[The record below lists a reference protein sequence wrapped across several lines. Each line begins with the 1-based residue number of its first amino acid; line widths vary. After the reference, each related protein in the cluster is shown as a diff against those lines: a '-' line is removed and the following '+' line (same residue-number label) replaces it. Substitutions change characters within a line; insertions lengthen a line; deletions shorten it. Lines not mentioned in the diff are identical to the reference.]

1 MSEPQSR
8 VLILHVAKS
17 NLEPAYTHLR
27 AALGSTPSVLFDPEF
42 PIADQMAGK
51 DVVIDIGGWGRAE
64 HIEAG
69 RQAGVKLWQVAG
81 YGLDHLALDEVLASG
96 MDLART
102 PGPTTAVPLAEHA
115 MFLLLAVQKQAN
127 LARSALEAQH
137 FYDSEN
143 GELAGKTLVVIGTGA
158 SGREL
163 ARRAHGFAM
172 RVIGVDL
179 FPMSDSDMREFGV
192 DRFASLDEL
201 ASVLSEADV
210 VSLHL
215 PLTDETTHSIGE
227 AAFNSMKRGAVLINV
242 ARGAL
247 VDEAA
252 MVRALESGQLGGA
265 GLDVFEVEPM
275 APDHPLLSM
284 PNVVLTPHWAA
295 ATTQTFVRRSE
306 VAGANVNRVLNGE
319 RPAFLVNGR

>member
-1 MSEPQSR
+1 MTDAPR

-17 NLEPAYTHLR
+17 SLEPAYTHLI
-27 AALGSTPSVLFDPEF
+27 AALGSTASVLFDPLL
-42 PIADQMAGK
+42 PVADQMAGK
-51 DVVIDIGGWGRAE
+51 EVVIDIGGWGRPE

-69 RQAGVKLWQVAG
+69 RQAGVKLWQVLG
-81 YGLDHLALDEVLASG
+81 YGLDYLALDDVLASG

-127 LARSALEAQH
+127 LARPALEAQH

-163 ARRAHGFAM
+163 ARRAHAFAM

-179 FPMSDSDMREFGV
+179 VPLSESEMDAFGI

-201 ASVLSEADV
+201 STVLGEADV

-215 PLTDETTHSIGE
+215 PLTDDTAHSIGE

-252 MVRALESGQLGGA
+252 MVSALESGQLGGA

-275 APDHPLLSM
+275 ALDNPLLTMS
-284 PNVVLTPHWAA
+284 NVVLTPHWAA
-295 ATTQTFVRRSE
+295 ATTATMARRSD
-306 VAGANVNRVLNGE
+306 AAAANVRRVLNGE
-319 RPAFLVNGR
+319 RPDFLVRSR

>member
-1 MSEPQSR
+1 MSEPR
-8 VLILHVAKS
+8 VLILHVAES
-17 NLEPAYTHLR
+17 SLEPAYTHLR
-27 AALGSTPSVLFDPEF
+27 AALGDTASILFDADL
-42 PIADQMAGK
+42 PIDEQMAGK
-51 DVVIDIGGWGRAE
+51 EVVIDIGGWGRPE
-64 HIEAG
+64 HVEAA
-69 RQAGVKLWQVAG
+69 RIAGVKLWQVLG
-81 YGLDHLALDEVLASG
+81 YGLDHLALEEVRASG

-102 PGPTTAVPLAEHA
+102 PGPTTAIPLAEHA

-127 LARSALEAQH
+127 RARQALDEQH

-143 GELAGKTLVVIGTGA
+143 GELAGKSLVVIGMGA

-163 ARRAHGFAM
+163 ARRAHAFAM
-172 RVIGVDL
+172 YVIGVDL
-179 FPMSDSDMREFGV
+179 VPLSSDDMKTHGV

-201 ASVLSEADV
+201 ATVLAEADV

-215 PLTDETTHSIGE
+215 PLDDATRHLIG
-227 AAFNSMKRGAVLINV
+227 ASTFDSMKRGAVLINV

-247 VDEAA
+247 VDEVA

-265 GLDVFEVEPM
+265 GLDVFEVEPI
-275 APDHPLLSM
+275 AADNPLRAM

-306 VAGANVNRVLNGE
+306 VAAGNAKRVLDE
-319 RPAFLVNGR
+319 DRPECLVGTR